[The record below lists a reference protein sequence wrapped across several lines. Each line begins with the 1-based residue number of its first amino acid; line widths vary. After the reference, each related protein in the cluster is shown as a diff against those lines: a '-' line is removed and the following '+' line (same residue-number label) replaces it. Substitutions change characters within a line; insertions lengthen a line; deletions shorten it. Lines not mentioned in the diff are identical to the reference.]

1 MKAFSGS
8 RSSRRVPVPRE
19 RYRAVARVSGVRPR
33 LRRPA
38 QALNAAILILAVLFV
53 VVSTPRIAGVVGSG
67 FDDLGARL
75 GEAFPALQGTKPI
88 DLPSGGGTIS
98 AEISAQNIPDFTRVP
113 QLVVGGRVPAFAL
126 VAGRKV
132 EITLNGA
139 VAATLDPD
147 AGGAFSSPLTLREGP
162 NAVAL
167 TLLSG
172 TDVVAHTAYTV
183 VLDRQPPPLAVTKP
197 VSGDTV
203 EGPNV
208 SLQGKAE
215 AGATIIV
222 DGRTVVPAQDG
233 SFSDSF
239 TATPG
244 AVTITVVARD
254 RAGNETTVKT
264 PITVKAPT
272 TIAPLVV
279 RVTLDKTKVTPGA
292 IVTAQV
298 QVTANGLPKADE
310 QVTLSVGVITIG
322 SARTNASGVAFIG
335 FAAPP
340 NEGDAAVVVL
350 ANGAA
355 GRATLTVAK

>member
-1 MKAFSGS
+1 MKAASGT
-8 RSSRRVPVPRE
+8 RPPRRVPVPRD
-19 RYRAVARVSGVRPR
+19 RYRSAARVSGVRPR

-38 QALNAAILILAVLFV
+38 LALDGAILVLAVLFV
-53 VVSTPRIAGVVGSG
+53 LIAAPRIAGVVGSG
-67 FDDLGARL
+67 ASDLGTRL
-75 GEAFPALQGTKPI
+75 GEAFPALQGSKPI
-88 DLPSGGGTIS
+88 DLPSGGGTVS
-98 AEISAQNIPDFTRVP
+98 ADISAQNLPDFTREP

-126 VAGRKV
+126 VAGRRV

-147 AGGAFSSPLTLREGP
+147 AGGAFSSTLTLRDGP

-167 TLLSG
+167 SLLSG
-172 TDVVAHTAYTV
+172 TDVVAHSAYTV
-183 VLDRQPPPLAVTKP
+183 VLDRQPPTLAVTKP

-208 SLQGKAE
+208 TLQGKAE
-215 AGATIIV
+215 AGATITV
-222 DGRTVVPAQDG
+222 NGRTVVPAQDG

-239 TATPG
+239 TGTPG
-244 AVTITVVARD
+244 ALTITVVARD

-272 TIAPLVV
+272 TSAPLTVT
-279 RVTLDKTKVTPGA
+279 VTLDKAKVTPGT

-298 QVTANGLPKADE
+298 LVTANGLPKAGE
-310 QVTLSVGVITIG
+310 QVTLSVGVIAIG
-322 SARTNASGVAFIG
+322 SATTNASGVAFIG

-350 ANGAA
+350 ATGAS